1 MIRLTLRARPPFRLS
16 LRGFI
21 PERLAGSSATAIA
34 RQTLRQGNLGG
45 TLGDWFRVD
54 VAAGSEDR
62 LVISGAVDRLDDI
75 GGGMTRGEL
84 VVDGDAGA
92 RAGLEMS
99 GGRISIEGSA
109 GMGAGT
115 AMSGGELRIA
125 GDAGEHIGT
134 ALPGEREGMRNGIV
148 IVDGNAGASVGDR
161 MRLGLIVVVGSVG
174 PYCGARMGAGTVV
187 IGGEI
192 GPDAG
197 AAMRRGTLV
206 APRGNF
212 VPLPGF
218 ADSGVHDLPVLRL
231 LARALAR
238 HHRLAE
244 LAGCLR
250 QLRRWQGDLAVS
262 GKGEILAAP

>member
-34 RQTLRQGNLGG
+34 RQPLRQGNRAGV
-45 TLGDWFRVD
+45 LGDWFQVD
-54 VAAGSEDR
+54 VAAEPEDR

-75 GGGMTRGEL
+75 GAGMTRGEL
-84 VVDGDAGA
+84 LVEGDAGA

-115 AMSGGELRIA
+115 AMSGGELRIT
-125 GDAGEHIGT
+125 GDAGDHIGM
-134 ALPGEREGMRNGIV
+134 ALPGEREGMRNGNV
-148 IVDGNAGASVGDR
+148 IVEGNAGASVGDR
-161 MRLGLIVVVGSVG
+161 MRLGLIVVAGSVG
-174 PYCGARMGAGTVV
+174 PYCGARMGAGTIVV
-187 IGGEI
+187 GSEV
-192 GPDAG
+192 GPNAG
-197 AAMRRGTLV
+197 AAMRRGTLI
-206 APRGNF
+206 APRGNL

-218 ADSGVHDLPVLRL
+218 ADSGVHDLPMLPL
-231 LARALAR
+231 LARVLAQ
-238 HHRLAE
+238 HRLTE
-244 LAGCLR
+244 LAGRLR
-250 QLRRWQGDLAVS
+250 EVRRWQGDLAVN

>member
-34 RQTLRQGNLGG
+34 RQALRQGNRAGV
-45 TLGDWFRVD
+45 LGDWFQVE

-75 GGGMTRGEL
+75 GAGMTCGEL
-84 VVDGDAGA
+84 LVEGNVGA

-115 AMSGGELRIA
+115 AMSGGALRIA
-125 GDAGEHIGT
+125 GEGGDHIGM

-148 IVDGNAGASVGDR
+148 IVEGNAGANVGDR
-161 MRLGLIVVVGSVG
+161 MRLGLIVVAGSVG
-174 PYCGARMGAGTVV
+174 PYCGARMAAGTIVV
-187 IGGEI
+187 GGEV
-192 GPDAG
+192 GPDVG

-206 APRGNF
+206 APRGKF

-218 ADSGVHDLPVLRL
+218 ADSGVHDLPILRL

-238 HHRLAE
+238 HRLSE

-250 QLRRWQGDLAVS
+250 ELRRWQGDLAVN
-262 GKGEILAAP
+262 GKGEMLAAP